1 MTVYQ
6 LKPVERPFTVD
17 ALYNAIDVVRPQGF
31 YYSGEMHD
39 FWEAV
44 FVVNG
49 QATATADEKVI
60 ALRAGQLLFHKPMEF
75 HRIWSENDTA
85 PHLQILTFHTVG
97 EGMRYF
103 EGRCMELTPREQQQ
117 FARTC
122 KKVAGAVAL
131 YDPAQPKEGYAGA
144 AFDAALAVEML
155 LLALRDHV
163 PADEHDLTPG
173 ARRFREILQVLH
185 AHCEEDL
192 SVEQLA
198 ELCGCSVSNMKRIFS
213 RYSDRGVAKYFLTIK
228 IQRAM
233 QLLDA
238 GVPAA
243 EVAQRLGFAETGYF
257 HTVFRRETG
266 MTPGTYRHARKNER
280 YFIRQNK
287 DETPPV

>member
-1 MTVYQ
+1 MYQ
-6 LKPVERPFTVD
+6 LKPVERPFVVD

-60 ALRAGQLLFHKPMEF
+60 ALRTGQLLFHKPMEF
-75 HRIWSENDTA
+75 HRIWSENNTA
-85 PHLQILTFHTVG
+85 PHLQILTFHATG
-97 EGMRYF
+97 AGMRHF
-103 EGRCMELTPREQQQ
+103 EGCCMELTAAEQRQ
-117 FARTC
+117 FGKTC
-122 KKVAGAVAL
+122 KKVADAVAQF
-131 YDPAQPKEGYAGA
+131 DPETPKEGYADA
-144 AFDAALAVEML
+144 AFDAALAVEL
-155 LLALRDHV
+155 LLQALRGHD

-213 RYSDRGVAKYFLTIK
+213 RYSDRGVAKYFLTVK

-238 GVPAA
+238 GMSTA
-243 EVAQRLGFAETGYF
+243 EVARRLGFAETGYF

-266 MTPGTYRHARKNER
+266 MTPGTYRHASKNER
-280 YFIRQNK
+280 YFIRENK
-287 DETPPV
+287 EETPPM

>member
-103 EGRCMELTPREQQQ
+103 EGCCMELTPREQQQ

-243 EVAQRLGFAETGYF
+243 EVARRLGFAETGYF

-280 YFIRQNK
+280 YFIRQSK

>member
-103 EGRCMELTPREQQQ
+103 EGCCMELTPREQQQ

-243 EVAQRLGFAETGYF
+243 EVARRLGFAETGYF

-287 DETPPV
+287 EETPPV

>member
-243 EVAQRLGFAETGYF
+243 EVARRLGFAETGYF

>member
-1 MTVYQ
+1 
-6 LKPVERPFTVD
+6 
-17 ALYNAIDVVRPQGF
+17 
-31 YYSGEMHD
+31 
-39 FWEAV
+39 
-44 FVVNG
+44 
-49 QATATADEKVI
+49 
-60 ALRAGQLLFHKPMEF
+60 
-75 HRIWSENDTA
+75 
-85 PHLQILTFHTVG
+85 
-97 EGMRYF
+97 
-103 EGRCMELTPREQQQ
+103 
-117 FARTC
+117 
-122 KKVAGAVAL
+122 
-131 YDPAQPKEGYAGA
+131 
-144 AFDAALAVEML
+144 ML

-243 EVAQRLGFAETGYF
+243 EVARRLGFAETGYF

>member
-1 MTVYQ
+1 MYQ
-6 LKPVERPFTVD
+6 LKPVERPFVVD

-60 ALRAGQLLFHKPMEF
+60 ALRTGQLLFHKPMEF
-75 HRIWSENDTA
+75 HRIWSENNTA
-85 PHLQILTFHTVG
+85 PHLQILTFHATG
-97 EGMRYF
+97 AGMRYF
-103 EGRCMELTPREQQQ
+103 EGCCMELTAAEQRQ
-117 FARTC
+117 FGKTC
-122 KKVAGAVAL
+122 KKVADAVAL
-131 YDPAQPKEGYAGA
+131 FDPETPKEGYADA
-144 AFDAALAVEML
+144 AFDAALAVEL
-155 LLALRDHV
+155 LLAALRGHD

-213 RYSDRGVAKYFLTIK
+213 RYSDRGVAKYFLTVK

-238 GVPAA
+238 GMSTA
-243 EVAQRLGFAETGYF
+243 EVARRLGFAETGYF

-280 YFIRQNK
+280 YFIRENK
-287 DETPPV
+287 EETPPV

>member
-103 EGRCMELTPREQQQ
+103 EGCCMELTPREQQQ

-131 YDPAQPKEGYAGA
+131 YAPAQPKEGYAGA

-243 EVAQRLGFAETGYF
+243 EVARRLGFAETGYF

>member
-60 ALRAGQLLFHKPMEF
+60 ALRGGHFFFQKPMEF

-103 EGRCMELTPREQQQ
+103 EGRCMELTPREQQR

-266 MTPGTYRHARKNER
+266 MTPGTYRHACKNER

>member
-1 MTVYQ
+1 MEYL
-6 LKPVERPFTVD
+6 LKPVVRPFMVD

-49 QATATADEKVI
+49 EATATADEKVI

-75 HRIWSENDTA
+75 HRIWSENHTA
-85 PHLQILTFHTVG
+85 PHLQILTFHATG

-103 EGRCMELTPREQQQ
+103 EGRCMELTPAEQQR
-117 FARTC
+117 FAKTC
-122 KKVAGAVAL
+122 KKVGAAVAL
-131 YDPAQPKEGYAGA
+131 FREDDAAYAGA
-144 AFDAALAVEML
+144 AFDAALAVETL
-155 LLALRDHV
+155 LLMLRDHV
-163 PADEHDLTPG
+163 PADEHALTPG

-213 RYSDRGVAKYFLTIK
+213 RYSDRGVAKYFLTVK

-238 GVPAA
+238 GVPTG
-243 EVAQRLGFAETGYF
+243 EVARRLGFADTGYF

-266 MTPGTYRHARKNER
+266 STPGTYRRSRKNER
-280 YFIRQNK
+280 YFIRDEHK
-287 DETPPV
+287 EETPSA

>member
-266 MTPGTYRHARKNER
+266 MTPGTYRHACKNER

>member
-1 MTVYQ
+1 MYQ

-103 EGRCMELTPREQQQ
+103 EGCCMELTPREQQQ

-243 EVAQRLGFAETGYF
+243 EVARRLGFAETGYF

>member
-1 MTVYQ
+1 MYQ

-103 EGRCMELTPREQQQ
+103 EGCCMELTPREQQQ

-131 YDPAQPKEGYAGA
+131 YDPAQPKGGYAGA

-243 EVAQRLGFAETGYF
+243 EVARRLGFAETGYF

>member
-17 ALYNAIDVVRPQGF
+17 ALYNAIDVVRPQRF

-103 EGRCMELTPREQQQ
+103 EGCCMELTPREQQQ

-243 EVAQRLGFAETGYF
+243 EVARRLGFAETGYF

>member
-103 EGRCMELTPREQQQ
+103 EGCCMELTPREQQQ

-131 YDPAQPKEGYAGA
+131 YDPAQPKEGYASA

-243 EVAQRLGFAETGYF
+243 EVARRLGFAETGYF

>member
-1 MTVYQ
+1 
-6 LKPVERPFTVD
+6 
-17 ALYNAIDVVRPQGF
+17 
-31 YYSGEMHD
+31 
-39 FWEAV
+39 
-44 FVVNG
+44 
-49 QATATADEKVI
+49 
-60 ALRAGQLLFHKPMEF
+60 
-75 HRIWSENDTA
+75 
-85 PHLQILTFHTVG
+85 
-97 EGMRYF
+97 
-103 EGRCMELTPREQQQ
+103 MELTPREQQQ

-243 EVAQRLGFAETGYF
+243 EVARRLGFAETGYF

>member
-60 ALRAGQLLFHKPMEF
+60 ALHAGQLLFHKPMEF

>member
-103 EGRCMELTPREQQQ
+103 EGCCMELTPREQQQ

-243 EVAQRLGFAETGYF
+243 EVARRLGFAETGYF

>member
-1 MTVYQ
+1 MYQ
-6 LKPVERPFTVD
+6 LKPVERPFVVD

-60 ALRAGQLLFHKPMEF
+60 ALRTGQLLFHKPMEF
-75 HRIWSENDTA
+75 HRIWSENNTA
-85 PHLQILTFHTVG
+85 PHLQILTFHATG
-97 EGMRYF
+97 AGMRHF
-103 EGRCMELTPREQQQ
+103 EGCCMELTAAEQRQ
-117 FARTC
+117 FGKTC
-122 KKVAGAVAL
+122 KKVADAVAL
-131 YDPAQPKEGYAGA
+131 FDPETPKEGYADA
-144 AFDAALAVEML
+144 AFDAALAVEL
-155 LLALRDHV
+155 LLQALRGHD

-173 ARRFREILQVLH
+173 ACRFREILQVLH

-213 RYSDRGVAKYFLTIK
+213 RYSDRGVAKYFLTVK

-238 GVPAA
+238 GMSTAQ
-243 EVAQRLGFAETGYF
+243 VARRLGFAETGYF
-257 HTVFRRETG
+257 HTVFRR
-266 MTPGTYRHARKNER
+266 
-280 YFIRQNK
+280 
-287 DETPPV
+287 

>member
-1 MTVYQ
+1 MYQ

-103 EGRCMELTPREQQQ
+103 EGCCMELTPREQQQ

-243 EVAQRLGFAETGYF
+243 EVARRLGFAETGYF

-287 DETPPV
+287 EETPPV